1 MDMGNI
7 YMNCTK
13 FLLQKGHILQPELQN
28 ARSVPISAAGAAGCA
43 IAAHAGAGPGA
54 VLTDCKTSCLRY
66 ECTDVY
72 NGPSDVMCVN
82 ISSSTNC
89 AEFSFCLSVGRTRLF
104 CTMAML
110 EPQMTGQLKMETCGK

>member
-1 MDMGNI
+1 MDVGNI

-28 ARSVPISAAGAAGCA
+28 ARSMPICAAGAAECA

-54 VLTDCKTSCLRY
+54 VLTHCKISCLRY
-66 ECTDVY
+66 EYTDVY
-72 NGPSDVMCVN
+72 NGPSHVMYVN
-82 ISSSTNC
+82 ISSSVNC
-89 AEFSFCLSVGRTRLF
+89 AEFSFCLLVGRTRLF

-110 EPQMTGQLKMETCGK
+110 EPQMIGLLKMETCGK

>member
-7 YMNCTK
+7 YMNCTT

-28 ARSVPISAAGAAGCA
+28 AHSMPISAAGAAGCA

-54 VLTDCKTSCLRY
+54 VLTVCKISCLRY

-72 NGPSDVMCVN
+72 NGPSHVMCVN

-89 AEFSFCLSVGRTRLF
+89 AEFSFCLSVGRTHLF